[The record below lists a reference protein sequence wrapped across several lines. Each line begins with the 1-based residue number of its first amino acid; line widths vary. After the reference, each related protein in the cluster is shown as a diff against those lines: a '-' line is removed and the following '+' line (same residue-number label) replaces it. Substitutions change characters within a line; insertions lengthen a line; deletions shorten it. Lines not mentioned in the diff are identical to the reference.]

1 MESLRFRHSESN
13 RDTEEILRD
22 DRGATSMYEEIHE
35 EARWWIE
42 HSMLFIPLD
51 DFGCRR
57 HDIFFCSLFTT
68 WVVSCTDINKMGRLY
83 KNPGWSWLEE
93 CTRADNGKGYKA
105 KQNTSVLFKILLKYW
120 LEENTRLSALEQNQT
135 LPIICQWFC
144 SSPKWYGPRA
154 AAYDWEQRHIC
165 DYFHSR
171 GTASFPF
178 TPSGRS
184 SWGLFMSS
192 SCKVYQP
199 EMQKNLYEQ
208 VQMSTLVSRH
218 INLIYSHT
226 FSCTLFWS
234 CSWKIHFTSVLG

>member
-22 DRGATSMYEEIHE
+22 DRGATSMDEEIHE

-68 WVVSCTDINKMGRLY
+68 WVVSCTDMNKMGRLY

-105 KQNTSVLFKILLKYW
+105 KQNTSVLFKRRKHQA
-120 LEENTRLSALEQNQT
+120 R
-135 LPIICQWFC
+135 C
-144 SSPKWYGPRA
+144 SSKKSNPSYHMPMILFLPKMIWTQSSICW
-154 AAYDWEQRHIC
+154 DWEQR

-171 GTASFPF
+171 GTVSFPF

-184 SWGLFMSS
+184 SWGLFI
-192 SCKVYQP
+192 VYQP

-234 CSWKIHFTSVLG
+234 CSWKIHFMSVLG

>member
-120 LEENTRLSALEQNQT
+120 LEENTRLSALQQNQT

-154 AAYDWEQRHIC
+154 AAYVEIGN
-165 DYFHSR
+165 R
-171 GTASFPF
+171 GIYVIISIRGA
-178 TPSGRS
+178 R
-184 SWGLFMSS
+184 
-192 SCKVYQP
+192 
-199 EMQKNLYEQ
+199 
-208 VQMSTLVSRH
+208 LVSLSLPPVDPH
-218 INLIYSHT
+218 EA
-226 FSCTLFWS
+226 FSCLRVAKYTNLKCRKIYMNRFKCRLWS
-234 CSWKIHFTSVLG
+234 VDI